1 MKKAFLFLFALC
13 TFLST
18 QAADYKYL
26 IIESNDGT
34 KTTLTAVGLTL
45 TFEGSTLKASDGT
58 TLELMSLSRMY
69 FSEVS
74 AITGIN
80 MNNHKGVTAYTPA
93 GIKIGTYTD
102 AEDAR
107 KQLPKG
113 IYILEEANKKTYKSV
128 IR

>member
-13 TFLST
+13 TYLST

-58 TLELMSLSRMY
+58 TLELTTLSRMY
-69 FSEVS
+69 FSDVS
-74 AITGIN
+74 AITN
-80 MNNHKGVTAYTPA
+80 VNLSSSKGVTAYTPA
-93 GIKIGTYTD
+93 GIKVGTYID

-128 IR
+128 IQ